1 MSRDDNSP
9 SSIRRAEYLAEYWQD
24 QTIVS
29 NEEVILQHPQELN
42 KPKKNKKKKSRGNRQ
57 LQRSRAK
64 LRKQEGTTTAT
75 KRKRNKITK
84 PGVTTS
90 VSEISLMQPSTKR
103 IRPAITTTTT
113 TTAADVQINVAS
125 NKKPDYLHV
134 NDQIFKKLLSTAVE
148 GIDPTSILTLLDTSE
163 KLQYARTYAQL
174 VNDLFYLKMKDDY
187 WKYYHTTIMSGLNPQ
202 IKKEKNILKKQ
213 QNINERL
220 QQIEYQLNE
229 HKQQHTVDNLSIV
242 IPAFVRRGQHKLL
255 ADFERKKL
263 LLQYDANDHCLL
275 NAFDNLQP
283 STDQVCSAKFIW
295 QATIHQQQ
303 NEEYLAIIKK
313 RISTKRFPV
322 SYNLLDHSIDP
333 DINKMLKNSS
343 LPVDKRITF
352 STQYEKIISRCK
364 YELLTMKISML
375 EELIRTHHNMI
386 TNEKKKLTDAIQGT
400 LLNAIEARQSNII
413 KRAQLVTKH
422 KLSFF
427 DYAPMITEEKQEE
440 QEIIGANI

>member
-1 MSRDDNSP
+1 MSRDDTSP

-29 NEEVILQHPQELN
+29 SEEVILQHPQELN
-42 KPKKNKKKKSRGNRQ
+42 KPKKKKKKKSRGNRQ
-57 LQRSRAK
+57 LQRLRAK
-64 LRKQEGTTTAT
+64 LRKQEGTT

-103 IRPAITTTTT
+103 IRPAITTT
-113 TTAADVQINVAS
+113 DVQVNVES

-174 VNDLFYLKMKDDY
+174 VNDLFYFKMKDDY
-187 WKYYHTTIMSGLNPQ
+187 WKYYHTTIMSGLNSQ
-202 IKKEKNILKKQ
+202 IKKENILKKQ

-229 HKQQHTVDNLSIV
+229 HKQHTVDNLSIV
-242 IPAFVRRGQHKLL
+242 IPAFVRRGQHKLS

-275 NAFDNLQP
+275 NAFNNLQP
-283 STDQVCSAKFIW
+283 STDQICSAKIIW

-313 RISTKRFPV
+313 RISTKRFPA

-386 TNEKKKLTDAIQGT
+386 TNEKKKLTDTIQGT

-413 KRAQLVTKH
+413 KRAQLITKH

-440 QEIIGANI
+440 QQQQEIIGANI